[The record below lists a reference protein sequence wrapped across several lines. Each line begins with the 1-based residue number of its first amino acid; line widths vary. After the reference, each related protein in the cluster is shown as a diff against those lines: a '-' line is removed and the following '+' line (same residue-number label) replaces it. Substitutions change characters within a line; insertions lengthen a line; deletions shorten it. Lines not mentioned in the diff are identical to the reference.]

1 MMATVRAVAQDADE
15 PKSEKSTHTPAYG
28 DGRSVEPVQREVDA
42 VTFWERGE
50 EPEFGRIAFF
60 TDAVFAIA
68 LTLLVLDL
76 RLPRM
81 SGNPNDS
88 ASILNALGDLTPK
101 FVSFGVAFALLAK
114 YWMANHRFFARIGRF
129 DKRYLT
135 ICMCYLATVA
145 FLPFP
150 TSLIGEYESN
160 PISGVLFALSLAA
173 VSGLE
178 TVLLWHAQRAG
189 LMQTPASTQVYRWQ
203 VVGSMIPFTMFL
215 VTIPLAFVSPTLML
229 LSWIVIAPMAG
240 RWAHRRKPADAT

>member
-1 MMATVRAVAQDADE
+1 MAADADE
-15 PKSEKSTHTPAYG
+15 PKRDESTDTPAHSEE
-28 DGRSVEPVQREVDA
+28 RQVEAVQQEVDA
-42 VTFWERGE
+42 VTFCERGE

-81 SGNPNDS
+81 SGNPDDP

-101 FVSFGVAFALLAK
+101 FVSFGIAFALLAK
-114 YWMANHRFFARIGRF
+114 YWIANHGFFARIGRF

>member
-15 PKSEKSTHTPAYG
+15 PKSEKSTNTPAYG
-28 DGRSVEPVQREVDA
+28 EERRVEPVHREVNA
-42 VTFWERGE
+42 ATFWERGE

-81 SGNPNDS
+81 SGNPNDP

-101 FVSFGVAFALLAK
+101 FVSFGIAFALLAK

-189 LMQTPASTQVYRWQ
+189 LMRTPASEQVYRWQ
-203 VVGSMIPFTMFL
+203 VSVALIPFSMFL

-229 LSWIVIAPMAG
+229 MSWIVIAPLAG
-240 RWAHRRKPADAT
+240 RWAHRRKPADAS

>member
-1 MMATVRAVAQDADE
+1 MAADADE
-15 PKSEKSTHTPAYG
+15 PKRDESTDTPAHSEE
-28 DGRSVEPVQREVDA
+28 RQVEAVQQEVDA
-42 VTFWERGE
+42 VTFCERGE

-81 SGNPNDS
+81 SGNPDDP

-145 FLPFP
+145 FLPFT
-150 TSLIGEYESN
+150 TSLIGEYERN

>member
-15 PKSEKSTHTPAYG
+15 PKSEKSTNTPAYV

-42 VTFWERGE
+42 VEFWERGE

-81 SGNPNDS
+81 SGNPDDP

-129 DKRYLT
+129 DRRYLT
-135 ICMCYLATVA
+135 ICMCYLASVA

-150 TSLIGEYESN
+150 TSLIGDYESN

-189 LMQTPASTQVYRWQ
+189 LIQTPASKQVYRWQ
-203 VVGSMIPFTMFL
+203 VIGSMIPFTMFL
-215 VTIPLAFVSPTLML
+215 VTIPLAFISPTLML
-229 LSWIVIAPMAG
+229 MSWIVIAPLAG
-240 RWAHRRKPADAT
+240 RWAYRRKPADAT